1 MFEDFRLRIFL
12 TVAQEGGFTRAASV
26 LGITQ
31 PSVSQNIAELERL
44 VGVKLFERQRTEVI
58 LTPAG
63 RIFKEHAEKILTTYA
78 ESAMILARFPDT
90 VVRVEASEEVFDYIV
105 DDLLE
110 DFLLVHQEV
119 CFERAFIGE
128 YELKVC
134 ITPVQKER
142 GMLTLSYH
150 PSSEFAASRLW
161 RVLSEYLKP
170 SFE

>member
-119 CFERAFIGE
+119 CFERAFVGE
-128 YELKVC
+128 CDLKISLVLD
-134 ITPVQKER
+134 KEKR
-142 GMLTLSYH
+142 GMFALSCH
-150 PSSEFAASRLW
+150 PSSSFAATRLW
-161 RVLSEYLKP
+161 RVLSQCFKP
-170 SFE
+170 AFK

>member
-63 RIFKEHAEKILTTYA
+63 RIFKDYA
-78 ESAMILARFPDT
+78 TRIQESYSQATRLLMRFPDT
-90 VVRVEASEEVFDYIV
+90 TVRIEASEEIFDYII
-105 DDLLE
+105 DELI
-110 DFLLVHQEV
+110 HQ
-119 CFERAFIGE
+119 I
-128 YELKVC
+128 YILD
-134 ITPVQKER
+134 
-142 GMLTLSYH
+142 
-150 PSSEFAASRLW
+150 
-161 RVLSEYLKP
+161 
-170 SFE
+170 

>member
-63 RIFKEHAEKILTTYA
+63 RIFKDYA
-78 ESAMILARFPDT
+78 TRIQESYSQATRLLMRFPDT
-90 VVRVEASEEVFDYIV
+90 TVRIEASEEIFDYIIDELV
-105 DDLLE
+105 P
-110 DFLLVHQEV
+110 DFIKVHPEV
-119 CFERAFIGE
+119 VFERAFIGE

>member
-63 RIFKEHAEKILTTYA
+63 RMFKDYA
-78 ESAMILARFPDT
+78 TRIQDSYSQAAHLLMRFPDT
-90 VVRVEASEEVFDYIV
+90 TVRIDASEEIFDYII
-105 DDLLE
+105 DELIP
-110 DFLLVHQEV
+110 DFIKVHPEV
-119 CFERAFIGE
+119 VFERAFIGE